1 MMGIE
6 YLDLYNKSKLFINKG
21 ISKRNESDMA
31 EFLLW
36 ASLSLELLGKAT
48 LAFVHPSLVVD
59 PNDPKGLLVAC
70 GYRNHDDFKTIQAKT
85 VFERL
90 QVYLSIPKF
99 DQKKKD
105 FCMSLANKRNAE
117 LHSGLL
123 PFDGLKLD
131 LILPHFWEICVI
143 LLQFQGKELDEWI
156 GSDEAIRALKIIEDH
171 SAILKTVVESRVE
184 ACRIKYGEK
193 YRVDRPHI
201 VYDVDENE
209 ELIPCPACHN
219 DAIAYGEFSDKEY
232 GGESEDNPWHSVYTY
247 YYDTTEVHCRYCD
260 LKLIGY
266 EEVEIVI
273 EDPVFSKTVEEEP
286 DYDYDYGND

>member
-1 MMGIE
+1 MGIE
-6 YLDLYNKSKLFINKG
+6 YLDLYNKSKLFIVKG
-21 ISKRNESDMA
+21 ISNRNESDMS

-70 GYRNHDDFKTIQAKT
+70 GYRKHDDFKTIQAKT

-90 QVYLSIPKF
+90 HVTLSIPKF
-99 DQKKKD
+99 DQKKKE

-123 PFDGLKLD
+123 PFDGLRLD

-143 LLQFQGKELDEWI
+143 LLEFQEKKLEEWI
-156 GSDEAIRALKIIEDH
+156 GHDEAIRALKIIEDH

-184 ACRIKYGEK
+184 ACRVKYYEK
-193 YRVDRPHI
+193 YRHDQPQI
-201 VYDVDENE
+201 TYEVYNDDE
-209 ELIPCPACHN
+209 ELIRCPACNN
-219 DAIAYGEFSDKEY
+219 DALAYGELNDKVYE
-232 GGESEDNPWHSVYTY
+232 GESEENPWHSVYSY
-247 YYDTTEVHCRYCD
+247 IYDTTEVHCRYCD

>member
-1 MMGIE
+1 MGIE
-6 YLDLYNKSKLFINKG
+6 YMDLYNKSKLFINKG
-21 ISKRNESDMA
+21 ITKRNESDMS

-48 LAFVHPSLVVD
+48 LAFIHPSLVVD

-70 GYRNHDDFKTIQAKT
+70 GYKNHDDFKTIQAKT

-90 QVYLSIPKF
+90 HVNLSIPKF
-99 DQKKKD
+99 DHKKKD

-123 PFDGLKLD
+123 PFDGLRLD

-143 LLQFQGKELDEWI
+143 LLQFQGKNLDEWI
-156 GSDEAIRALKIIEDH
+156 GSDEAIRALKIITDH
-171 SAILKTVVESRVE
+171 SATLKTIVESRVD
-184 ACRIKYGEK
+184 ACRNNYREK
-193 YRVDRPHI
+193 YKFDQPHI
-201 VYDVDENE
+201 IYDVDDNK
-209 ELIPCPACHN
+209 ELIPCPACN
-219 DAIAYGEFSDKEY
+219 NVALAYGEFNDKVCE
-232 GGESEDNPWHSVYTY
+232 GESEDNPWHAVYTY

-273 EDPVFSKTVEEEP
+273 KDIVFTKTTEEEP

>member
-1 MMGIE
+1 MGLK
-6 YLDLYNKSKLFINKG
+6 YSDLYNKSKLFINKG
-21 ISKRNESDMA
+21 ISKRNELDIS

-59 PNDPKGLLVAC
+59 PNDPKGLLIAC
-70 GYRNHDDFKTIQAKT
+70 GYKNDDDFKTIQAKT

-90 QVYLSIPKF
+90 QVNLSIPKF
-99 DQKKKD
+99 DQKKKE

-131 LILPHFWEICVI
+131 LILPHFWDICLI
-143 LLQFQGKELDEWI
+143 LLDFQGKKLEEWI
-156 GSDEAIRALKIIEDH
+156 GNDEAARAMQIIGDR

-184 ACRIKYGEK
+184 ACRKKYHDK
-193 YRVDRPHI
+193 YKFDRPTI
-201 VYDVDENE
+201 IYDLDEDE
-209 ELIPCPACHN
+209 ELISCPACN
-219 DAIAYGEFSDKEY
+219 NAAAAYGELNDKVYE
-232 GGESEDNPWHSVYTY
+232 GESADNPWHSVYTY
-247 YYDTTEVHCRYCD
+247 LYDITEIHCKYCD
-260 LKLIGY
+260 LKLNGY
-266 EEVEIVI
+266 EEVEII
-273 EDPVFSKTVEEEP
+273 IDDPVFSKNVEEEP

>member
-1 MMGIE
+1 MGIE
-6 YLDLYNKSKLFINKG
+6 YLDLYNKSQLFINKG
-21 ISKRNESDMA
+21 ISKRNESDMS

-70 GYRNHDDFKTIQAKT
+70 GYKNHDDFKTIQAKT

-90 QVYLSIPKF
+90 QVHLSIPKF
-99 DQKKKD
+99 DQKKTD
-105 FCMSLANKRNAE
+105 FCKSLANKRNAE

-143 LLQFQGKELDEWI
+143 LLQFQEKELDEWI
-156 GSDEAIRALKIIEDH
+156 GRDEAIRASKIIEDH

-184 ACRIKYGEK
+184 ACRIKYREK

-201 VYDVDENE
+201 IYDIDENE
-209 ELIPCPACHN
+209 ELIPCPACNN
-219 DAIAYGEFSDKEY
+219 DAVAYGELNDKKYE
-232 GGESEDNPWHSVYTY
+232 GESKETPWYSEFTY
-247 YYDTTEVHCRYCD
+247 IYDITEVHCRYCD

-273 EDPVFSKTVEEEP
+273 EDPAFSKTVEEEP